1 MLVELLIVVAL
12 ITLYLVVAH
21 FVSYQLS
28 KTRIL
33 RKQRWDLNICC
44 GKTDGGGV
52 NADIVQHRELPG
64 FRQIESI
71 YNLPFNNGEFDS
83 VLCSHTIEHVDDP
96 ERFFAELRRVGRE
109 VTLVVPPLYDLGA
122 VLNIMEHKWI
132 FVTFKKVHHQ
142 LPKFV
147 KLPFSDVFQKRFGQ
161 RNHA

>member
-1 MLVELLIVVAL
+1 MLVELLILVAL

-21 FVSYQLS
+21 FASYRLG
-28 KTRIL
+28 KNRIL
-33 RKQRWDLNICC
+33 KKQKWDLNICC

-52 NADIVQHRELPG
+52 NVDIVQHRELPG
-64 FRQIESI
+64 FRQIDSI
-71 YNLPFNNGEFDS
+71 YNLPFENGEFDS

-96 ERFFAELRRVGRE
+96 EGFYAELRRVGRN

-132 FVTFKKVHHQ
+132 FVTFKKEHHQ
-142 LPKFV
+142 LPNFV
-147 KLPFSDVFQKRFGQ
+147 RLPFADVFQKRFGQ